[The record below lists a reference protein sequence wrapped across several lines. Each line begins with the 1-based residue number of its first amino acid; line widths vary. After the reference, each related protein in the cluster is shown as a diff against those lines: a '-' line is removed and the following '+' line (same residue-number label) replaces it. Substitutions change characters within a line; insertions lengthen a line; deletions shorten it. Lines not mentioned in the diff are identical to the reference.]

1 MNPAQAS
8 VRLRPK
14 EWTHFMKDS
23 IALLVTAVVMAFF
36 AWLFWSTLGPDA
48 FVVLGSLMVVMLCTD
63 NFRLRRQV
71 KALQAGAAKKA

>member
-1 MNPAQAS
+1 MDALYERLYRPARHCGRHG
-8 VRLRPK
+8 V
-14 EWTHFMKDS
+14 
-23 IALLVTAVVMAFF
+23 F

-48 FVVLGSLMVVMLCTD
+48 FVVLGSLMVVVICTD